1 MFQKDHWWAAGRI
14 DGRGRET
21 LDSASQIIIP
31 LTQWYSTGLWRK
43 RKSVRVRVTMKIFQ
57 EEVGL
62 EKALEVGEGYARQR
76 NSMNK
81 GRERG

>member
-1 MFQKDHWWAAGRI
+1 M
-14 DGRGRET
+14 
-21 LDSASQIIIP
+21 
-31 LTQWYSTGLWRK
+31 
-43 RKSVRVRVTMKIFQ
+43 RVRVTMKIFQ